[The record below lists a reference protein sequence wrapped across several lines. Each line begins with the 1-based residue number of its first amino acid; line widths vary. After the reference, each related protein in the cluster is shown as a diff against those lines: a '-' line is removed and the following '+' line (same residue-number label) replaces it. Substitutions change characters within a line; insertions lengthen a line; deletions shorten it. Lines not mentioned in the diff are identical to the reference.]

1 MSGAANLAPTLL
13 ALGAAFCFALA
24 LILTQYGLRTMPS
37 WRSPLYSIGGALVVA
52 WLASALFVDWSGF
65 SLEAALIF
73 AAVGCIF
80 PVVVSI
86 LAVRANEALG
96 PAVSGAV
103 GNVTPIF
110 AVLGAVLFLGETL
123 GTLQVLGLAMVV
135 GGVALLALRGG
146 PSATRAGG
154 RHWPV
159 WVLGLPLAA
168 ALVRGSIQPAIKGGL
183 ALWPEPLAAAAIGYM
198 MSVIVILSLVGRRAW
213 REGPAARSGVLWF
226 LGVGFANGTATF
238 LLYAALGLGSIT
250 LVAPLVALFPLM
262 AVVMSYLFLRNERL
276 HALGLLGIV
285 VSVVGVVV
293 LLVAGR

>member
-1 MSGAANLAPTLL
+1 MSGAAIT

-52 WLASALFVDWSGF
+52 WLASAVFVDWSTF
-65 SLEAALIF
+65 SWDAALIF

-86 LAVRANEALG
+86 LAVRSNEALG

-123 GTLQVLGLAMVV
+123 GLLQLLGLAMVV

-146 PSATRAGG
+146 AGG
-154 RHWPV
+154 RHWSV

-168 ALVRGSIQPAIKGGL
+168 ALVRGSIQPAIKAGL
-183 ALWPEPLAAAAIGYM
+183 AMWHEPLAAAAIGYM
-198 MSVIVILSLVGRRAW
+198 MSAVVILSLVGRRAW
-213 REGPAARSGVLWF
+213 REGPAERNGVLWF

-276 HALGLLGIV
+276 HAIGLLGIV
-285 VSVVGVVV
+285 VSVVGVIV
-293 LLVAGR
+293 LLVAGK